1 MSWGTMSHVEVFWED
16 APFAR
21 LLNRLGRSVR
31 VIQFDRLGTGL
42 SDRPNRLPT
51 LEDRMDD
58 LRAVVD
64 EVGSARFA
72 LLGESEGGAVST
84 LFAATYPDR
93 VSHLILYATVVRILR
108 DHDFSAGMS
117 AQRVAA
123 VLDFMEDHWGEPST
137 WEPFS
142 PDASPERLAWGARYL
157 RMAGGPKTFRD
168 AFLASCDI
176 DIRPVLP

>member
-42 SDRPNRLPT
+42 SDRPDRLPT

-64 EVGSARFA
+64 EVGCGRFA
-72 LLGESEGGAVST
+72 LLGESEGGAVSI
-84 LFAATYPDR
+84 LFAATYPER
-93 VSHLILYATVVRILR
+93 VSHLILYGTVVRILR
-108 DHDFSAGMS
+108 DDDFPTGASAK
-117 AQRVAA
+117 QVAA
-123 VLDFMEDHWGEPST
+123 VLEFMDEHWGETST
-137 WEPFS
+137 WAPFS

-168 AFLASCDI
+168 ALVASCEI
-176 DIRPVLP
+176 DI